1 MNFKQWLLDE
11 VFVIGRKEVVEGKN
25 KFQVNLFY
33 ALVLVKGIT
42 EPSTMVTLNGFST
55 MIVGWGIC
63 EIRRNNNIFIIILS
77 L

>member
-1 MNFKQWLLDE
+1 M
-11 VFVIGRKEVVEGKN
+11 IGRKEVVEGKN

-55 MIVGWGIC
+55 MIVG
-63 EIRRNNNIFIIILS
+63 
-77 L
+77 